1 MYQNSRQNHN
11 SNPNQIPNQKQ
22 LFDLNQNQ
30 LPNPDKNPDMTF
42 TRIPGKRNR
51 RRKRVA
57 AYCRVSTSKK
67 EQEDSFQTQE
77 AYYTALIRSHKDW
90 IFAGI
95 YSDTRSGTSTENRPG
110 FRSLLRDALSGKID
124 LILVKS
130 ISRFSRN
137 IVDFQ
142 RSVRI
147 LTGNGV
153 NIYFEKEHLD
163 TSDPSCHMMLSFLS
177 VIAQNESHSIS
188 MNLKW
193 SYRKRLRTHLYGP
206 VHLHIRGYDCVHGK
220 LVPNRESFA
229 IRMIYELYA
238 SDHPI
243 EEIRRLLASKGIL
256 TRSGTPLSHSN
267 ILYILQNE
275 AYIGDRRLL
284 KTTVRKNSAKKTAA
298 PARSSLAGPLIQG
311 PAQETGE
318 MSPASN
324 QIPGDTDTIYL
335 KADHTPIIPYSLW
348 KTVSEK
354 LQRSRQLANL
364 AGHPGGRPHFLYGK
378 LFCAACGAPMTRRTL
393 TSRKGARHKV
403 WVCRER
409 RKGKAGNGC
418 TMRKIQED
426 ELLRILC
433 DQLGYANSG
442 GFPAD
447 RFFEDISRVQI
458 GMTEIHFL

>member
-153 NIYFEKEHLD
+153 NIYFEKKHLD

-284 KTTVRKNSAKKTAA
+284 QTTVRKN
-298 PARSSLAGPLIQG
+298 
-311 PAQETGE
+311 EE
-318 MSPASN
+318 
-324 QIPGDTDTIYL
+324 DDTIYL

-354 LQRSRQLANL
+354 LQRSRQIADL
-364 AGHPGGRPHFLYGK
+364 AGHLGGHPHFLYGK

-418 TMRKIQED
+418 TMRKIRED
-426 ELLRILC
+426 NLLRFLC
-433 DQLGYANSG
+433 DQLGYNDSG
-442 GFPAD
+442 NFPAD
-447 RFFEDISRVQI
+447 RLSRDVTRIQI
-458 GMTEIHFL
+458 GMTEILFL